1 MVQNL
6 KEMLA
11 CKEQVCKRFP
21 LDIQLFGNDPQDPP
35 ADPVDPPAEPPL
47 NPAEPPQPPKTL
59 TQEDINAAI
68 ADARKEWE
76 KEQQLQQTEAQKLA
90 KMTADEKKA
99 YEEKKRLEGLE
110 KREAEITKRELMSTA
125 KETLISKNLPIE
137 LAAVLDYTD
146 ADACNAS
153 IDKIGKAFQDAV
165 QAGIAS
171 RIAGTDP
178 IKKSKL
184 GDTPTLTKED
194 VAKMTPQQI
203 NDNWDEIQSMM
214 KNGQLN

>member
-6 KEMLA
+6 KEMFA
-11 CKEQVCKRFP
+11 CREQARARFP
-21 LDIQLFGNDPQDPP
+21 LDIQLFGDDPQDPP
-35 ADPVDPPAEPPL
+35 ADQDDSPTEQPL
-47 NPAEPPQPPKTL
+47 NPTELTKPPKTL

-146 ADACNAS
+146 ADACNTS
-153 IDKIGKAFQDAV
+153 IEKIGKAFQDAV